1 MFNIGIIGV
10 GNAGGQN
17 AALAAEKLGVEALA
31 LNSSQKD
38 LDTLGDNVKKILIG
52 DSKGAGK
59 NRDEA
64 KLFIKDSIKNIVKSE
79 DVQKFFRGSGSGD
92 GKDFVFVISSTGGG
106 TGSGAAPLLTEI
118 LKTIYTDVH
127 FILVGILP
135 TINEAMSAQVNT
147 LEYFKELYETTTG
160 IPYMI
165 YDNEK
170 MSDKAV
176 NVMMEGINAAIV
188 DDINV
193 LRGSHQIS
201 TKYSAIDEKDMT
213 AILTTAGRIIIAG
226 AKNIKEKMLDK
237 TTIDDLII
245 EDFKSNAHAETNR
258 DKIVHRL
265 GVISVLDERCAE
277 KFDGQVTGVQEF
289 VGTPVETFQHFAI
302 KDSQTSGLP
311 NDVIVVASGLSRL
324 DDRIDRIKERIAEIN
339 AAMDAVK
346 KRQDGLDGID
356 IDALNAKKH
365 SADTKPA
372 DGDEGRVDVMG
383 ILSKFG
389 V

>member
-10 GNAGGQN
+10 GNAGGQI
-17 AALAAEKLGVEALA
+17 AALAAERLGVSALA

-38 LDTLGDNVKKILIG
+38 LDTLGNNVTKLLIG

-64 KLFIKDSIKNIVKSE
+64 KLFIKNSIRTIVQGDE
-79 DVQKFFRGSGSGD
+79 VRKFFKD
-92 GKDFVFVISSTGGG
+92 DEKNEKDFVFVVSSTGGG
-106 TGSGAAPLLTEI
+106 TGSGAAPMLTEI
-118 LKTIYTDVH
+118 LKSIYAGVN
-127 FILVGILP
+127 FILVGVLP
-135 TINEAMSAQVNT
+135 TINEAMSSQVNT
-147 LEYFKELYETTTG
+147 LEYFKELYETTSD

-170 MSDKAV
+170 MSGSAV
-176 NVMMEGINAAIV
+176 NIMMEGINSAIV
-188 DDINV
+188 DDIDII
-193 LRGSHQIS
+193 RGSRQIS

-213 AILTTAGRIIIAG
+213 TILTTSGRIVIAG

-237 TTIDDLII
+237 TSIDQLII

-258 DKIVHRL
+258 DKIVHRI
-265 GVISVLDERCAE
+265 GVISILDERCAE

-311 NDVIVVASGLSRL
+311 NEVIVIASGLSKL
-324 DDRIDRIKERIAEIN
+324 DDRIDRIAERIDEIN
-339 AAMDAVK
+339 AALNAIQQ
-346 KRQDGLDGID
+346 RQGTLDSVD
-356 IDALNAKKH
+356 INALNAKKH
-365 SADTKPA
+365 SADSKPA
-372 DGDEGRVDVMG
+372 ANNEGRVDVQD
-383 ILSKFG
+383 IFSKFG

>member
-17 AALAAEKLGVEALA
+17 AALAAERLGVDALC

-38 LDTLGDNVKKILIG
+38 LDTLGNNVTKILIG

-64 KLFIKDSIKNIVKSE
+64 KLFVKNSLRGMIGDERVK
-79 DVQKFFRGSGSGD
+79 KFFVGGETGEA
-92 GKDFVFVISSTGGG
+92 KDFVFVISSTGGG

-118 LKTIYTDVH
+118 LKSIYTDVN
-127 FILVGILP
+127 FIIIGILP
-135 TINEAMSAQVNT
+135 SVNEAMSAQVNT
-147 LEYFKELYETTTG
+147 LEYFKELYETSSG
-160 IPYMI
+160 VPYMV

-170 MSDKAV
+170 MCDKAV

-188 DDINV
+188 DDIDI

-213 AILTTAGRIIIAG
+213 SILTTAGRIVIAG

-237 TTIDDLII
+237 TTIDELII

-258 DKIVHRL
+258 DKVVHRL
-265 GVISVLDERCAE
+265 GIISVLDNRCSE
-277 KFDGQVTGVQEF
+277 KFDGQVQAVQEF

-302 KDSQTSGLP
+302 KDGDASSLP
-311 NDVIVVASGLSRL
+311 NDVIVIASGLSKL
-324 DDRIDRIKERIAEIN
+324 DDRIDRIKERIEEIN
-339 AAMDAVK
+339 AAMDAAK
-346 KRQDGLDGID
+346 SRSGGLDDID
-356 IDALNAKKH
+356 IDALNSRKH
-365 SADTKPA
+365 AGDNKPA
-372 DGDEGRVDVMG
+372 RNPDEKADVSA
-383 ILSKFG
+383 ILNRFG

>member
-17 AALAAEKLGVEALA
+17 AALAAERLGVDALC

-38 LDTLGDNVKKILIG
+38 LDTLGNNVTKILIG

-64 KLFIKDSIKNIVKSE
+64 KLFVKNSLRSMIADDRVK
-79 DVQKFFRGSGSGD
+79 KFFVGGENGEA
-92 GKDFVFVISSTGGG
+92 KDFVFVISSTGGG

-118 LKTIYTDVH
+118 LKSIYTDVN
-127 FILVGILP
+127 FIIIGILP
-135 TINEAMSAQVNT
+135 SINEAMSAQVNT
-147 LEYFKELYETTTG
+147 LEYFKELYETSSG
-160 IPYMI
+160 VPYMV

-170 MSDKAV
+170 MCDKAV

-188 DDINV
+188 DDIDI

-213 AILTTAGRIIIAG
+213 SILTTAGRIVIAG

-237 TTIDDLII
+237 TSIDELII

-258 DKIVHRL
+258 DKVVHRL
-265 GVISVLDERCAE
+265 GIISVLDNRCSE
-277 KFDGQVTGVQEF
+277 KFDGQVQAVQEF

-302 KDSQTSGLP
+302 KDDNNSGLP
-311 NDVIVVASGLSRL
+311 NDVIVIASGLSKL
-324 DDRIDRIKERIAEIN
+324 DDRIDRIKERIDEIN
-339 AAMDAVK
+339 AAMDAAK
-346 KRQDGLDGID
+346 SRTGGLDDID
-356 IDALNAKKH
+356 IDALNSRKH
-365 SADTKPA
+365 AGDNKPA
-372 DGDEGRVDVMG
+372 RNPDEKADVSA
-383 ILSKFG
+383 ILNRFG

>member
-17 AALAAEKLGVEALA
+17 AALAAEKLGVDALA

-38 LDTLGDNVKKILIG
+38 LDTLGNNVKKILIG

-64 KLFIKDSIKNIVKSE
+64 KQFIKGSIKNIVQSD
-79 DVQKFFRGSGSGD
+79 DVRKFFDID
-92 GKDFVFVISSTGGG
+92 GENEKDFVFVISSTGGG
-106 TGSGAAPLLTEI
+106 TGSGAAPLITEI
-118 LKTIYTDVH
+118 LKSIYSSVH

-135 TINEAMSAQVNT
+135 TINEAMSSQVNT
-147 LEYFKELYETTTG
+147 LEYFKELYETTSG
-160 IPYMI
+160 IPYMV

-170 MSDKAV
+170 MANKAV
-176 NVMMEGINAAIV
+176 NVMMEGINAAIIS
-188 DDINV
+188 DIDV

-213 AILTTAGRIIIAG
+213 AILTTAGRIVIAG
-226 AKNIKEKMLDK
+226 AKNIKEKMLDS
-237 TTIDDLII
+237 TSIDELII
-245 EDFKSNAHAETNR
+245 EDFKKNAHAETNR

-265 GVISVLDERCAE
+265 GVISVLDDRCAE
-277 KFDGQVTGVQEF
+277 KFDGQVSKVQEF
-289 VGTPVETFQHFAI
+289 IGTPVETFQHFAI
-302 KDSQTSGLP
+302 KDAQTSGLP
-311 NDVIVVASGLSRL
+311 NDVIVVASGLSRV
-324 DDRIDRIKERIAEIN
+324 DDRIDRIKDRIDEIN
-339 AAMDAVK
+339 AAMDAAK
-346 KRQDGLDGID
+346 ARQDGLDGID

-365 SADTKPA
+365 SADTKSDDNA
-372 DGDEGRVDVMG
+372 KVDVQN
-383 ILSKFG
+383 ILSRFG

>member
-17 AALAAEKLGVEALA
+17 AALAAERLGVEALC

-38 LDTLGDNVKKILIG
+38 LDTLDNHVTKILIG

-64 KLFIKDSIKNIVKSE
+64 KQFVKKSLKSIINDDAVKEFFNSE
-79 DVQKFFRGSGSGD
+79 QKGA
-92 GKDFVFVISSTGGG
+92 KDFVFVISSTGGG
-106 TGSGAAPLLTEI
+106 TGSGAAPLITEI
-118 LKTIYTDVH
+118 LMSIYPDVK

-135 TINEAMSAQVNT
+135 SISEAMSAQVNT
-147 LEYFKELYETTTG
+147 LEYFKELYETSSG
-160 IPYMI
+160 VPYMI

-176 NVMMEGINAAIV
+176 NIMMETINKAIV
-188 DDINV
+188 DDIDI

-213 AILTTAGRIIIAG
+213 SILTTAGRIVIAG

-237 TTIDDLII
+237 TSIDELII
-245 EDFKSNAHAETNR
+245 EDFKNNAHAETNR

-265 GVISVLDERCAE
+265 GIISVLDNRCAE
-277 KFDGQVTGVQEF
+277 HFDGQMQKVQEF
-289 VGTPVETFQHFAI
+289 IGTPVETFQHFAI
-302 KDSQTSGLP
+302 KDDNSGMN

-324 DDRIDRIKERIAEIN
+324 DDRIDRIKDRIDEIN
-339 AAMDAVK
+339 AAMEAAK
-346 KRQDGLDGID
+346 HRQDGLNGID
-356 IDALNAKKH
+356 IDALNSKKH
-365 SADTKPA
+365 AGDSKSPVS
-372 DGDEGRVDVMG
+372 DGKLTDVSS
-383 ILSKFG
+383 ILAKFG
-389 V
+389 VD